1 MLSLCIERSRAR
13 GRTAMTDSLN
23 RILVPVDFS
32 AHSEK
37 AIRFATTLAN
47 KFGARLSLLHV
58 VEDPFVTGAWQ
69 AEVFVPNIPE
79 LLNDLI
85 KAAQTQMTE
94 RQKELATHGVA
105 VESAVI
111 SGRPA
116 TAIVEYASTGQFD
129 LIVMGTHGR
138 TGFSHALLGSVAER
152 VVQKA
157 PCPVLSVRETTPAAP
172 KSESAASVALV

>member
-1 MLSLCIERSRAR
+1 
-13 GRTAMTDSLN
+13 MTDSLN

-94 RQKELATHGVA
+94 RKKELAIHGFA
-105 VESAVI
+105 VETVVI
-111 SGRPA
+111 TGRPA
-116 TAIVEYASTGQFD
+116 TAIVEHASTGAFD

-138 TGFSHALLGSVAER
+138 TGLSHALLGSVAER

-157 PCPVLSVRETTPAAP
+157 PCPVLTVREIAPTTA
-172 KSESAASVALV
+172 KSESVAAVALM

>member
-1 MLSLCIERSRAR
+1 
-13 GRTAMTDSLN
+13 MTESLN

-37 AIRFATTLAN
+37 AIRYATTLAN

-58 VEDPFVTGAWQ
+58 IEDPFVTGAWQ

-85 KAAQTQMTE
+85 KAAKTQLAE
-94 RQKELATHGVA
+94 RRKDLAAHGFII
-105 VESAVI
+105 ETAVI
-111 SGRPA
+111 TGRPA
-116 TAIVEYASTGQFD
+116 TAIVEQASTGKFD
-129 LIVMGTHGR
+129 LVVMGTHGR
-138 TGFSHALLGSVAER
+138 TGLSHALLGSVAER

-157 PCPVLSVRETTPAAP
+157 PCPVLTVRDTAPAAA
-172 KSESAASVALV
+172 KVRFAATAAAV